1 MKFPFFI
8 AKRYLLTKKNKS
20 IVNII
25 SYISLLGVAIGTAA
39 LVIVLSVF
47 NGFEGIVLD
56 MYNSFDPHIK
66 VSPTKGKTFFIK
78 DVEDKLK
85 EIKGI
90 ENYSFVLEEKVLIE
104 NNGNEQVVD
113 VKAVDSNYSQLVNVD
128 SVLKIGEYFDNDFY
142 RNKNVLVLGSGVAYN
157 LSVDIYNIYSQLVLT
172 VPNKNSKYIKDRSD
186 ISHTVFTPLGIF
198 SVQSEYDNKYALAPI
213 SRMQKMLEREG
224 ESSDLEICLSDP
236 EKMQDIKNDL
246 EQLLG
251 EGFIVKTRLE
261 QHDFLYKLLH
271 SEKLAVFIILT
282 FIMII
287 ASFNI
292 ISSLSML
299 MIDKKD
305 DIKTF
310 WNLGSSKNQIRNIF
324 FIKGFLGVLLGSCI
338 GLVIGVLFSVLQ
350 QQFGFITMEG
360 NFVVNNY
367 PVKLDGIDV
376 LIVEITVIII
386 GLIASYY
393 PSKVLTDK
401 FILN

>member
-1 MKFPFFI
+1 MKFAFFI
-8 AKRYLLTKKNKS
+8 AKRYLFTKKNKS

-66 VSPTKGKTFFIK
+66 VSATKGKTFFIK
-78 DVEDKLK
+78 DVEDKLMK
-85 EIKGI
+85 MKGV
-90 ENYSFVLEEKVLIE
+90 ENYSFVLEEKVFID
-104 NNGNEQVVD
+104 NNGNEQIVD
-113 VKAVDSNYSQLVNVD
+113 VKGVDSNYSQLVNID
-128 SVLKIGEYFDNDFY
+128 SVLKIGEYFDNNFY
-142 RNKNVLVLGSGVAYN
+142 RNKNVLVLGAGVSYN
-157 LSVDIYNIYSQLVLT
+157 LSIDIHNINSQLVVT
-172 VPNKNSKYIKDRSD
+172 VPNKNSKYIKNSSD
-186 ISHTVFTPLGIF
+186 VTRTAFTPLGIF
-198 SVQSEYDNKYALAPI
+198 SVQSEYDNKYVLAPL
-213 SRMQKMLEREG
+213 SRVQKMLDREG
-224 ESSDLEICLSDP
+224 ESSDLEIYLSDP
-236 EKMQDIKNDL
+236 EKMQEIKNDL
-246 EQLLG
+246 EQLIG
-251 EGFIVKTRLE
+251 EGFVVKTRLE
-261 QHDFLYKLLH
+261 QHDFLYKLLR

-282 FIMII
+282 FIMILS
-287 ASFNI
+287 SFNI

-338 GLVIGVLFSVLQ
+338 GIVIGVLFAVLQ
-350 QQFGFITMEG
+350 QQFGLITMEG

-367 PVKLDGIDV
+367 PVKIDVIDV

>member
-1 MKFPFFI
+1 MKFAFFI
-8 AKRYLLTKKNKS
+8 AKRYLFTKKNKS

-66 VSPTKGKTFFIK
+66 VSPKKGKTFFIK
-78 DVEDKLK
+78 DVEDKLRQ
-85 EIKGI
+85 IKGI
-90 ENYSFVLEEKVLIE
+90 EDYSFVLEEKMFIE
-104 NNGNEQVVD
+104 NKGNEQIID
-113 VKAVDSNYSQLVNVD
+113 VKGVDSNYSQLVNID

-142 RNKNVLVLGSGVAYN
+142 RNKNVLVLGSGVSYN
-157 LSVDIYNIYSQLVLT
+157 LSIDIHNIYSQLVVT
-172 VPNKNSKYIKDRSD
+172 VPNKNSKYIKDSSD
-186 ISHTVFTPLGIF
+186 ITRTSFTPLGVF

-213 SRMQKMLEREG
+213 SRVQKMLDREG
-224 ESSDLEICLSDP
+224 ESSDIEICLSDP
-236 EKMQDIKNDL
+236 ETMQEIKNDL
-246 EQLLG
+246 EQLIG
-251 EGFIVKTRLE
+251 EGFVVKTRLE

-287 ASFNI
+287 SSFNI

-299 MIDKKD
+299 MIDKQD

-324 FIKGFLGVLLGSCI
+324 FIKGVLGVLLGSCI
-338 GLVIGVLFSVLQ
+338 GLVIGILFSVLQ
-350 QQFGFITMEG
+350 QQFGFIPMEG

-367 PVKLDGIDV
+367 PVKLDLIDV

>member
-8 AKRYLLTKKNKS
+8 AKRYVLTKKNKS

-56 MYNSFDPHIK
+56 MYNSFDPHLKI
-66 VSPTKGKTFFIK
+66 SATKGKTFFINDIESK
-78 DVEDKLK
+78 
-85 EIKGI
+85 ISQAKGL
-90 ENYSFVLEEKVLIE
+90 NTYSFVLEEKVFIE
-104 NNGNEQVVD
+104 NNGNQQIVD
-113 VKAVDSNYSQLVNVD
+113 VKGVDSNYSQLVNMD
-128 SVLKIGEYFDNDFY
+128 SVLKIGEYFSGDFY
-142 RNKNVLVLGSGVAYN
+142 REKNVLVLGAGVSYN
-157 LSVDIYNIYSQLVLT
+157 LSADINNIYSQLVVT
-172 VPNKNSKYIKDRSD
+172 VPNKKSKYIKDSSD
-186 ISHTVFTPLGIF
+186 IIHTAFTPIGVF
-198 SVQSEYDNKYALAPI
+198 SVQSEYDSKYALAPI
-213 SRMQKMLEREG
+213 SRIQKMLNRKAEA
-224 ESSDLEICLSDP
+224 SSLEISLSEP
-236 EKMQDIKNDL
+236 SKMDEVKDNL
-246 EQLLG
+246 KCLLG
-251 EGFIVKTRLE
+251 EDFIVKTRLE

-299 MIDKKD
+299 MIDKKE

-310 WNLGSSKNQIRNIF
+310 WKLGSSKNQIRNIF
-324 FIKGFLGVLLGSCI
+324 FVKGFLGVLLGSGI
-338 GLVIGVLFSVLQ
+338 GLCMGVLFSVLQ
-350 QQFGFITMEG
+350 QQFGFIAMEG
-360 NFVVNNY
+360 NFVVNSY
-367 PVKLDGIDV
+367 PIKLDVIDV
-376 LIVEITVIII
+376 IIVELTVIII

-401 FILN
+401 FI

>member
-1 MKFPFFI
+1 MKFAFFI
-8 AKRYLLTKKNKS
+8 AKRYLFTKKNKS

-66 VSPTKGKTFFIK
+66 VGATKGKTFFIK
-78 DVEDKLK
+78 DVEDKLMK
-85 EIKGI
+85 MKGV
-90 ENYSFVLEEKVLIE
+90 ENYSFVLEEKVFID
-104 NNGNEQVVD
+104 NNGNEQIVD
-113 VKAVDSNYSQLVNVD
+113 VKGVDSNYSQLVNID
-128 SVLKIGEYFDNDFY
+128 SVLKIGEYFDNNFY
-142 RNKNVLVLGSGVAYN
+142 RNKNVLVLGAGVSYN
-157 LSVDIYNIYSQLVLT
+157 LSIDIHNINSQLVVT
-172 VPNKNSKYIKDRSD
+172 VPNKNSKYIKNSSD
-186 ISHTVFTPLGIF
+186 ITRTAFTPLGIF
-198 SVQSEYDNKYALAPI
+198 SVQSEYDNKYVLAPL
-213 SRMQKMLEREG
+213 SRVQKMLDREG

-236 EKMQDIKNDL
+236 EKMQEIKNDL
-246 EQLLG
+246 EQLIG
-251 EGFIVKTRLE
+251 EGFVVKTRLE
-261 QHDFLYKLLH
+261 QHDFLYKLLR

-282 FIMII
+282 FIMILS
-287 ASFNI
+287 SFNI

-324 FIKGFLGVLLGSCI
+324 FIKGFFGVLLGSCI
-338 GLVIGVLFSVLQ
+338 GIVIGVLFAVLQ
-350 QQFGFITMEG
+350 QQFGLITMEG

-367 PVKLDGIDV
+367 PVKIDVIDV

>member
-66 VSPTKGKTFFIK
+66 VSATKGKTFFIK
-78 DVEDKLK
+78 DVEDKLM

-90 ENYSFVLEEKVLIE
+90 ENYSFVLEEKVFIE
-104 NNGNEQVVD
+104 NKGNEQIVD
-113 VKAVDSNYSQLVNVD
+113 VKGVDSNYSQLVNID

-142 RNKNVLVLGSGVAYN
+142 RNKNVLVLGAGVSYN
-157 LSVDIYNIYSQLVLT
+157 LSVDIHNIYSQLVVT
-172 VPNKNSKYIKDRSD
+172 VPNKNSKYIKDSSD
-186 ISHTVFTPLGIF
+186 INRTAFTPLGIF

-213 SRMQKMLEREG
+213 SRIQKMLDREG
-224 ESSDLEICLSDP
+224 ESSDLEICLSNP
-236 EKMQDIKNDL
+236 ETMEEIKNDL

-251 EGFIVKTRLE
+251 EGFVVKTRLE

-324 FIKGFLGVLLGSCI
+324 FIK
-338 GLVIGVLFSVLQ
+338 
-350 QQFGFITMEG
+350 
-360 NFVVNNY
+360 
-367 PVKLDGIDV
+367 
-376 LIVEITVIII
+376 
-386 GLIASYY
+386 
-393 PSKVLTDK
+393 
-401 FILN
+401 